1 MITHEVQGKSTK
13 KSLGQHFQLRQ
24 SICAAINSH
33 HTGNCPG
40 YQAVDRNADFFAG
53 VLKGTNLL
61 EIEMFV
67 SLVT

>member
-1 MITHEVQGKSTK
+1 MRCKENQQKR
-13 KSLGQHFQLRQ
+13 SLGQHFQLWQ

-61 EIEMFV
+61 DIEMFV